1 MVTEGR
7 VKQLERAVGV
17 NSDLAIKKYFRNN
30 YDETTL
36 SAPVI

>member
-1 MVTEGR
+1 MVTEDW
-7 VKQLERAVGV
+7 VKQLEHAFGV
-17 NSDLAIKKYFRNN
+17 NSDLAIEFCNK

>member
-1 MVTEGR
+1 MVTEDW
-7 VKQLERAVGV
+7 VKQLEHAVGV
-17 NSDLAIKKYFRNN
+17 NSDLAIEKYFCNK